1 MKNTII
7 KFLFFLI
14 LSHSVS
20 YADCGKLVTMV
31 LKYNSKN
38 NSASLDSFFK
48 LGEEF
53 CDAGKNEENANV
65 SVALLDSNK
74 KIIESKKIFISKF
87 VITEKMDQKDP
98 TIFDKTKISKT
109 PQFVNI
115 KFSISTDVSKI
126 KFFRVIE
133 LDNSKVLGEGEIK

>member
-1 MKNTII
+1 
-7 KFLFFLI
+7 LI
-14 LSHSVS
+14 LSQSIS

-31 LKYNSKN
+31 LNYNSNN

-53 CDAGKNEENANV
+53 CDAGKNEDNANV

-87 VITEKMDQKDP
+87 VITEKLNRKDP

-109 PQFVNI
+109 PQFINI

-133 LDNSKVLGEGEIK
+133 LGSSKVIGEGVIK